1 MKRRPIY
8 LALAATAAMGP
19 LLLSQVGCADIN
31 DTAMLALST
40 KVTAY
45 AIVNEQLVQGDMVL
59 YPDRSGT
66 ITLRSDVPASWWS
79 HITQDAN
86 PFATQPVQPAPAP
99 AAPPPGQLA
108 LSSCFGRMH
117 YTASNMGT
125 IDLRCNDGAN
135 SDVRVALIGETRGYG
150 YGHTAKGLSSLTFG
164 MSPTEARAHLTVP
177 AGKQLQERTDT
188 TGLELK

>member
-1 MKRRPIY
+1 MKRRPIC
-8 LALAATAAMGP
+8 LALAAGVAIGQLVA
-19 LLLSQVGCADIN
+19 CADIN

-45 AIVNEQLVQGDMVL
+45 AIVNDQLVQGDMTL
-59 YPDRSGT
+59 FPDRSGT
-66 ITLRSDVPASWWS
+66 ITLRSDLPSSWWS
-79 HITQDAN
+79 HITQDAD
-86 PFATQPVQPAPAP
+86 PFAKQPQQPAPAP
-99 AAPPPGQLA
+99 APPPPGQSA

-125 IDLRCNDGAN
+125 VDLHCNDGAN
-135 SDVRVALIGETRGYG
+135 TDVRVAMIGETRGYG
-150 YGHTAKGLSSLTFG
+150 YGQTAKGLSSLTFG
-164 MSPTEARAHLTVP
+164 MSPNEARAHLTVP

>member
-1 MKRRPIY
+1 MKRRSTG
-8 LALAATAAMGP
+8 LALAALALLGP
-19 LLLSQVGCADIN
+19 MVALQVGCADIN

-45 AIVNEQLVQGDMVL
+45 AIVNDQLVQGDMVL

-66 ITLRSDVPASWWS
+66 ISLRSDVPSSWWS

-86 PFATQPVQPAPAP
+86 PFAAQPQQPAPAP
-99 AAPPPGQLA
+99 AAPPPGQSA

-117 YTASNMGT
+117 YTASNLGS

-150 YGHTAKGLSSLTFG
+150 YGQTAKGLSSLTFG

-177 AGKQLQERTDT
+177 SGKQLQERTDT